1 MGQNTIQ
8 IGDRII
14 GSGRATYIIAEI
26 GINHNG
32 SLGMVKKLIDSAVS
46 SGCDAVKF
54 QKRTPHL
61 CVPVQQQG
69 VMKKTPWGTMTYLEY
84 RDRVELGEAEYREID
99 GYCKEKGIMWFASC
113 WDEPS
118 VDFLEQFTPVCHKVC
133 SAALTNDNLLRRLN
147 ATGRPVILSTG
158 MSTMK
163 EIRHAVSLLD
173 PDRLLIAHCTSSY
186 ACKPEELNLNM
197 IRSLGREFDCPIGYS
212 GHELGLVTT
221 CAAVAVGA
229 TFVERHIT
237 LDRGM
242 WGNDQK
248 ASLEPGD
255 LQQLVRDI
263 REIGEALGDGTKRV
277 YLSEEKALK
286 KLRQFPRNEM
296 RPEGFRCN
304 PLPE

>member
-1 MGQNTIQ
+1 MGQRTIQ
-8 IGDRII
+8 ISDRII
-14 GSGRATYIIAEI
+14 GDGQSTYIIAEI

-32 SLGMVKKLIDSAVS
+32 SLEIAKKLIDSAVS

-61 CVPVQQQG
+61 CVPAQQQH
-69 VMKKTPWGTMTYLEY
+69 VMRQTPWGTMTYLEY
-84 RDRVELGEAEYREID
+84 RDRVEFNEAEYREID
-99 GYCKEKGIMWFASC
+99 RYCKEKDIMWFASC

-118 VDFLEQFTPVCHKVC
+118 VAFLEQFSPVCHKVC
-133 SAALTNDNLLRRLN
+133 SAALTNDNLLRHLN
-147 ATGRPVILSTG
+147 STERPIILSTG

-173 PDRLLIAHCTSSY
+173 QDRLLIAHCTSSY
-186 ACKPEELNLNM
+186 ACQPEELNLNM
-197 IRSLGREFDCPIGYS
+197 IKTLRREFNCPIGYS

-221 CAAVAVGA
+221 CAAVAIGA
-229 TFVERHIT
+229 SFVERHIT

-255 LQQLVRDI
+255 LKRLVKDI
-263 REIGEALGDGTKRV
+263 REIEKALGDGTKQV
-277 YLSEEKALK
+277 YESEQTALL
-286 KLRQFPRNEM
+286 KLRKSS
-296 RPEGFRCN
+296 
-304 PLPE
+304 

>member
-1 MGQNTIQ
+1 MGQRTIQ
-8 IGDRII
+8 IGDRVI
-14 GSGRATYIIAEI
+14 GDDRPTYIIAEI

-32 SLGMVKKLIDSAVS
+32 SLEIAKKLIDSAVS
-46 SGCDAVKF
+46 SDCDAVKF

-61 CVPVQQQG
+61 CVPERQQG
-69 VMKKTPWGTMTYLEY
+69 VMKQTPWGTMTYLEY
-84 RDRVELGEAEYREID
+84 RDRVEFNEDEYGKID

-118 VDFLEQFTPVCHKVC
+118 VDFLEQFPPVCHKVC

-147 ATGRPVILSTG
+147 ATGRPLILSTG

-173 PDRLLIAHCTSSY
+173 QDRLLIAHCTSSY
-186 ACKPEELNLNM
+186 ACQPDELNLNM
-197 IRSLGREFDCPIGYS
+197 IKTLRQEFNWPIGYS

-221 CAAVAVGA
+221 YAAVAIGA
-229 TFVERHIT
+229 SFVERHIT

-255 LQQLVRDI
+255 LQTLVRDI
-263 REIGEALGDGTKRV
+263 REIERALGDGAKQV
-277 YLSEEKALK
+277 YESEQAALL
-286 KLRQFPRNEM
+286 KLRKIS
-296 RPEGFRCN
+296 
-304 PLPE
+304 

>member
-1 MGQNTIQ
+1 MGQKTIQ
-8 IGDRII
+8 IKDRMIGDDQP
-14 GSGRATYIIAEI
+14 TYIIAEI

-32 SLGMVKKLIDSAVS
+32 SLEIAKKLTDSAVS

-61 CVPVQQQG
+61 CVPAQQQG
-69 VMKKTPWGTMTYLEY
+69 VVKQTPWGTMTYLEY
-84 RDRVELGEAEYREID
+84 RNRVEFSEAEYREID
-99 GYCKEKGIMWFASC
+99 RYCKEQGIMWFASC
-113 WDEPS
+113 WDGPS
-118 VDFLEQFTPVCHKVC
+118 VDFLEPFSPVCHKVC

-147 ATGRPVILSTG
+147 ATGRPIILSTG

-173 PDRLLIAHCTSSY
+173 QDRLLIAHCTSSY
-186 ACKPEELNLNM
+186 ACQPEDLNLNM
-197 IRSLGREFDCPIGYS
+197 IKTLRREFNCPIGYS

-221 CAAVAVGA
+221 CAAVAIGA
-229 TFVERHIT
+229 SFVERHIT

-255 LQQLVRDI
+255 LKRLVKDI
-263 REIGEALGDGTKRV
+263 REIEKALGDGTKQV
-277 YLSEEKALK
+277 YESEQTALL
-286 KLRQFPRNEM
+286 KLRKSS
-296 RPEGFRCN
+296 
-304 PLPE
+304 

>member
-1 MGQNTIQ
+1 MGQKTIQ
-8 IGDRII
+8 IRDRII
-14 GSGRATYIIAEI
+14 GDDQPTYIIAEI

-32 SLGMVKKLIDSAVS
+32 SLEIAKKLTDSAVS

-61 CVPVQQQG
+61 CVPAQQQG
-69 VMKKTPWGTMTYLEY
+69 VVKQTPWGTMTYLEY
-84 RDRVELGEAEYREID
+84 RDRVEFNEAEYREID
-99 GYCKEKGIMWFASC
+99 RYCKEKGIVWFASC

-118 VDFLEQFTPVCHKVC
+118 VDFLEPFSPVCHKVC

-147 ATGRPVILSTG
+147 ATERPIVLSTG

-163 EIRHAVSLLD
+163 EIRRAVSLLD
-173 PDRLLIAHCTSSY
+173 QDRLLIAHCTSSY
-186 ACKPEELNLNM
+186 ACQPEDLNLNM
-197 IRSLGREFDCPIGYS
+197 IKTLRREFNCPIGYS

-221 CAAVAVGA
+221 CAAVAIGA
-229 TFVERHIT
+229 SFVERHIT

-255 LQQLVRDI
+255 LKRLVKDI
-263 REIGEALGDGTKRV
+263 REIEKALGDGTKQV
-277 YLSEEKALK
+277 YESEQTALL
-286 KLRQFPRNEM
+286 KLRKSS
-296 RPEGFRCN
+296 
-304 PLPE
+304 

>member
-1 MGQNTIQ
+1 MGQRTIQ

-14 GSGRATYIIAEI
+14 GDDQPAYIIAEI

-32 SLGMVKKLIDSAVS
+32 SLEIAKRLIDVAVS
-46 SGCDAVKF
+46 SDCDAVKF

-61 CVPVQQQG
+61 CVPVRQQV
-69 VMKKTPWGTMTYLEY
+69 VMKQTPWGTMTYLEY
-84 RDRVELGEAEYREID
+84 RDRVEFNEAEYREID
-99 GYCKEKGIMWFASC
+99 RYCKDKGIMWFASC
-113 WDEPS
+113 WDGPS
-118 VDFLEQFTPVCHKVC
+118 ADFLEQFSPVCHKVC

-147 ATGRPVILSTG
+147 SEGRPIILSTG

-163 EIRHAVSLLD
+163 EIRHAVSLLNQ
-173 PDRLLIAHCTSSY
+173 DRLLMAHCTSSY
-186 ACKPEELNLNM
+186 ACKPEELNLSM
-197 IRSLGREFDCPIGYS
+197 IKTLRREFNCPIGYS

-221 CAAVAVGA
+221 CAAVAIGA
-229 TFVERHIT
+229 SFVERHIT

-263 REIGEALGDGTKRV
+263 RETEKALGDGIKEV
-277 YLSEEKALK
+277 YESEQAALL
-286 KLRQFPRNEM
+286 KLRKIS
-296 RPEGFRCN
+296 
-304 PLPE
+304 

>member
-1 MGQNTIQ
+1 MGQRTIQ

-14 GSGRATYIIAEI
+14 GDDQPAYIIAEI

-32 SLGMVKKLIDSAVS
+32 SLEIAKRLIDVAVS
-46 SGCDAVKF
+46 SDCDAVKF

-61 CVPVQQQG
+61 CVPVRQQV
-69 VMKKTPWGTMTYLEY
+69 VMKQTPWGTMTYLEY
-84 RDRVELGEAEYREID
+84 RDRVEFNEAEYREID
-99 GYCKEKGIMWFASC
+99 RYCKDKGIMWFASC
-113 WDEPS
+113 WDGPS
-118 VDFLEQFTPVCHKVC
+118 VDFLEQFSPVCHKVC

-147 ATGRPVILSTG
+147 SEGRPIILSTG

-163 EIRHAVSLLD
+163 EIRHAVSLLNQ
-173 PDRLLIAHCTSSY
+173 DRLLMAHCTSSY
-186 ACKPEELNLNM
+186 ACQPEELNLNM
-197 IRSLGREFDCPIGYS
+197 IKTLRREFNCPIGYS

-221 CAAVAVGA
+221 CAAVAIGA
-229 TFVERHIT
+229 SFLERHIT

-263 REIGEALGDGTKRV
+263 RETEKALGDGIKEV
-277 YLSEEKALK
+277 YESEQAALL
-286 KLRQFPRNEM
+286 KLRKIS
-296 RPEGFRCN
+296 
-304 PLPE
+304 